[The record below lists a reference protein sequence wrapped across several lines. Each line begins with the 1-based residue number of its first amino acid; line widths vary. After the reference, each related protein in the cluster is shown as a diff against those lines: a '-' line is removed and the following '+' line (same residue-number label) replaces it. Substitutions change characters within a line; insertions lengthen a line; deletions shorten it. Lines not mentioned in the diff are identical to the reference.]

1 MDRNWKSGSKIPLD
15 LPWQPA
21 RAGRQEEKE
30 SKGEGE
36 SRGEKRQG
44 QGVKGGR
51 PGGTCHNDKPGL

>member
-1 MDRNWKSGSKIPLD
+1 MDRNWKSGSKITLD

-21 RAGRQEEKE
+21 RAGRQEERG

-36 SRGEKRQG
+36 RRGGERQG